1 MRGRGGSGALVAQ
14 GRGEGSPAAGLAGK
28 DATGCRPAQGS
39 GRTAPGLRR
48 AARCAAFPA
57 GASDYHWPSAAESPP
72 APPLQDRTMP
82 NDHLQISRQGDQVRI
97 MMARPAE
104 RNAFNQALI
113 AELTE
118 AFHSLADAPGARLA
132 VLGGEG
138 DIFSAGA
145 DVDWMRSMGSL
156 GVEEN
161 VADAHRLADLFQSIR
176 DCPLPVI
183 ARVQGA
189 AMGGGA
195 GLVAACDLAVAAE
208 GTRFAFSEARLGIVP
223 AVISPFVMSK
233 IGPGPAREFFLTG
246 ETFDAA
252 RAREIGLVGRVVPLA
267 ELDAAVEERAAALRA
282 AGPEAQAAIKRLVPM
297 VLAANSPAAMRDAT
311 TRLIAERRASA
322 EGREGLGAFL
332 ERRRPGWAG

>member
-1 MRGRGGSGALVAQ
+1 MSNEQLHV
-14 GRGEGSPAAGLAGK
+14 S
-28 DATGCRPAQGS
+28 
-39 GRTAPGLRR
+39 RR
-48 AARCAAFPA
+48 
-57 GASDYHWPSAAESPP
+57 
-72 APPLQDRTMP
+72 
-82 NDHLQISRQGDQVRI
+82 GDQVWI
-97 MMARPAE
+97 AMARPAE
-104 RNAFNQALI
+104 RNAFNPAMI
-113 AELTE
+113 AQLTA
-118 AFHSLADAPGARLA
+118 AFRGLAETPGARLA
-132 VLGGEG
+132 VLCGEG

-145 DVDWMRSMGSL
+145 DVDWMRAMGSL
-156 GVEEN
+156 SVEEN

-208 GTRFAFSEARLGIVP
+208 GCRFAFSEARLGIVP

-233 IGPGPAREFFLTG
+233 IGPGAARELFLTG
-246 ETFDAA
+246 ETFDADHA
-252 RAREIGLVGRVVPLA
+252 RGIGLVSRVVPAA
-267 ELDAAVEERAAALRA
+267 ELDAAVEERARALTA